1 MGIFTLPARMALAS
15 LLWGPLLVPTGC
27 NRMASGG
34 RGSAAENRQV
44 PGDAAAPERSGGGLR
59 YAKVFSL
66 DTKGNA
72 TQITVHNPWQG
83 ANQDFR
89 YLLVPRDRPRD
100 RPAGGDTQTV
110 AVPLRRAVTLTTTN
124 LPHLEAIGALDALVG
139 VGSGRNICSPAV
151 RARLASGRLRD
162 VGDDMHLDLE
172 SLVALRPDLLFTYV
186 VGGSSDGGLA
196 KLAEAG
202 LPAAVEGSYMEETP
216 LGRAEWIKFTA
227 AFFGKSAAADS
238 VFAEIDSSYRALAAL
253 GARAA
258 RKPTVVVGAPFGGS
272 WWVAGGR
279 SYVARL
285 LADAGADYPWADDT
299 TRGSLNLD
307 LEAVLAKA
315 GGAEFWLNVWAWK
328 DLADARAQDER
339 YALFRAFRA
348 GNVWNN
354 DRIRCAEGGHD
365 FFETGAS
372 RPDWVLADLI
382 AILHPELLPGHEM
395 RWYRRLPAGPG
406 AEKEKEK
413 EKEQSGDAQAAGK
426 GR

>member
-1 MGIFTLPARMALAS
+1 MGIFTMPARMALA
-15 LLWGPLLVPTGC
+15 LLLLAQTGC
-27 NRMASGG
+27 NRKAPGG
-34 RGSAAENRQV
+34 RGSAAGNRPE
-44 PGDAAAPERSGGGLR
+44 PGAGDPPEKGGGGLR
-59 YAKVFSL
+59 YAKVFSIIS
-66 DTKGNA
+66 GRNA

-83 ANQDFR
+83 ARKDFH

-124 LPHLEAIGALDALVG
+124 IRHLEDIGVLDDLVG
-139 VGSGRNICSPAV
+139 VGAGRYICSPAV
-151 RARLASGRLRD
+151 RARLAAGRLRD

-172 SLVALRPDLLFTYV
+172 ALVALRPDLLFTYV

-238 VFAEIDSSYRALAAL
+238 IFAEIDSSYRALAAL

-258 RKPTVVVGAPFGGS
+258 RKPTVVVGAPFGGA
-272 WWVAGGR
+272 WWVPGGR

-285 LADAGADYPWADDT
+285 LADAGADYPWAGDT

-315 GGAEFWLNVWAWK
+315 GGAEIWLNGGEWK
-328 DLADARAQDER
+328 DLPDARAQDDR
-339 YALFRAFRA
+339 YALFRAFRE

-354 DRIRCAEGGHD
+354 DRIRCADGGRD

-382 AILHPELLPGHEM
+382 AILHPELLPGHAL
-395 RWYRRLPAGPG
+395 RWYRRLPAGADTAKGP
-406 AEKEKEK
+406 AET
-413 EKEQSGDAQAAGK
+413 QAAGK